1 MRILV
6 TGASGFI
13 GGTTVPEL
21 LSAGHEVVGLARS
34 DTAAATV
41 TALGA
46 TVLRGSL
53 DDLDLLASAAADAD
67 AVVHLAFKHDL
78 AFSGDYAGAADADL
92 AAIRTLGASVG
103 GERALVIAS
112 GLAGLSFGRPTTEDD
127 VASQEG
133 HASPRVVSADAAL
146 ALADEGVRS
155 SIVRLAPTVHGQGDG
170 GFVQTYAGIARDT
183 GVVGYVG
190 DGTNRWSAVHRADA
204 ATLFRLAI
212 EQAAPGSVLHGAAQ
226 EGITIRDLA
235 DALGRRLGLPAR
247 SIDPDDAAEH
257 FGWLAPFI
265 AMDAAASSTLTQQR
279 LGWTPTG
286 PTLLDDVEAGHY
298 G

>member
-21 LSAGHEVVGLARS
+21 IAAGHDVIGLARS
-34 DTAAATV
+34 DAAAETV
-41 TALGA
+41 AALGA
-46 TVLRGSL
+46 TVVRGSL
-53 DDLDLLASAAADAD
+53 DDLDLLASTAADTD

-78 AFSGDYAGAADADL
+78 AFSGDFAGAAEADL

-127 VASQEG
+127 VATATG
-133 HASPRVVSADAAL
+133 HASPRVAGATAAL
-146 ALADEGVRS
+146 ELADHGVRS
-155 SIVRLAPTVHGQGDG
+155 SIVRLAPTVHGEGDG
-170 GFVQTYAGIARDT
+170 GFVQTYAAIARDK
-183 GVVGYVG
+183 GVVGYLG
-190 DGTNRWSAVHRADA
+190 EGTNRWSAVHRSDA

-212 EQAAPGSVLHGAAQ
+212 EKAEPGSVLHGSA
-226 EGITIRDLA
+226 EVGIPIRDIA
-235 DALGRRLGLPAR
+235 EAVGRHLDLPTA
-247 SIDPDDAAEH
+247 SIDPDDAADH
-257 FGWLAPFI
+257 FGWFAGFI
-265 AMDAAASSTLTQQR
+265 AMDAAATSTLTQER

-286 PTLLDDVEAGHY
+286 PTLLDDIEAGFY